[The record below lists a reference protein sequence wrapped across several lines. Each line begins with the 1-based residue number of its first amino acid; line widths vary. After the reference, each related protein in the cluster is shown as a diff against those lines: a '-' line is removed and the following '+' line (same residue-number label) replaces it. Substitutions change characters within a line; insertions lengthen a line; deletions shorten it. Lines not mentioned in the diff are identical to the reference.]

1 MYNIHDNINDFIN
14 TNIKSESLTTQFVY
28 NFLQARVENDTSIL
42 EYQLDDLL
50 NKLENNNS
58 DFANIIRLGVTKDT
72 KYLFKL
78 TNILN
83 FMDTIYIW
91 RHALNDEDKE
101 LPDIFLKMADKLA
114 TKEFYITP
122 RDNTPLTNTNYHN
135 NLVQKLTYILSDIQ
149 PKFSPEDIINAVK
162 KTYKDDQV
170 FVTYIR
176 LLYNLAYEKPKM
188 ATVQGNNLLRILFTT
203 NNKATKEELEI
214 YINLIVLI
222 LNSTDTTSIL
232 YRQSIKNMFKKL
244 QESVAYESIKLNN
257 VTNYIDLI
265 RIFYKY
271 DITLINMTPG
281 METEDFNKVLDI
293 YLKSKC
299 SKIYGVLKTALD
311 NIDYEHISKINDTKF
326 LVDVL
331 QNKLIYT
338 QIPQLEQLKPL
349 ANRVSILFDT
359 LQTNN
364 LLLNLLVNNA
374 PEFVETILALYANR
388 DASPFETSYK
398 FNDIIEILPAL
409 TPICLKNKVLTQE
422 LITTIGYELDR
433 NLYIDSKSNK
443 CTRIIQALCDNV
455 ADEKLLKDYYEQILS
470 QYLKYNKDAHTTNSF
485 PNTNAALRIIRNL
498 SPLLKRLEGQDTL
511 LEFCK
516 KHNSYCDLSDY
527 LLDDTH
533 KRIYEQK
540 LKEQEA
546 YKHEKEVNEFLA
558 HNNLDDIKSDF
569 KYKYYTDKRCIEKIK
584 DLLVKESIS
593 ELLDHLNDLENTL
606 SDNDIVDT
614 LKRFIMYYENSE
626 EKIL

>member
-1 MYNIHDNINDFIN
+1 MYNIHDDINDFIN

-42 EYQLDDLL
+42 EYRLDNLL
-50 NKLENNNS
+50 NKLENDNS

-83 FMDTIYIW
+83 FMDTMYIW
-91 RHALNDEDKE
+91 RHALNDDEKE
-101 LPDIFLKMADKLA
+101 LPDIFLKMSDKLA

-122 RDNTPLTNTNYHN
+122 RSNTPLTNTNYHN
-135 NLVQKLTYILSDIQ
+135 NLVQKLTYILSDLE
-149 PKFSPEDIINAVK
+149 PKFNPEDIINAVK
-162 KTYKDDQV
+162 TTYKNDQA

-176 LLYNLAYEKPKM
+176 LLYNLAYEKPRM
-188 ATVQGNNLLRILFTT
+188 ATVQGNNLLKILFTT
-203 NNKATKEELEI
+203 DNKATKDELEI

-232 YRQSIKNMFKKL
+232 YRQNIKNMFKKL
-244 QESVAYESIKLNN
+244 QESSTYESIKLNN

-265 RIFYKY
+265 EIFYKY
-271 DITLINMTPG
+271 DIALINMTPG
-281 METEDFNKVLDI
+281 METDDFDTLLDI

-299 SKIYGVLKTALD
+299 YKIYNILKTALD
-311 NIDYEHISKINDTKF
+311 NIDYEHISKTNDTKF
-326 LVDVL
+326 LVNVL
-331 QNKLIYT
+331 RNKLIYP
-338 QIPQLEQLKPL
+338 QISQLEQLKPL
-349 ANRVSILFDT
+349 DHRLSVLFDT
-359 LQTNN
+359 LTTNN
-364 LLLNLLVNNA
+364 LLLNLLVNNE
-374 PEFVETILALYANR
+374 PEFVETILTLYINR
-388 DASPFETSYK
+388 DTDPFGQSYK

-422 LITTIGYELDR
+422 LVAAIGYELDR

-455 ADEKLLKDYYEQILS
+455 ADDKLLKNYYEQILS
-470 QYLKYNKDAHTTNSF
+470 QYLNYNKDIHATNSF

-516 KHNSYCDLSDY
+516 EHNSYCDLSDY
-527 LLDDTH
+527 LLDDKH
-533 KRIYEQK
+533 KSIYEQK
-540 LKEQEA
+540 LEEQEA
-546 YKHEKEVNEFLA
+546 YKHEKEVNEFLV
-558 HNNLDDIKSDF
+558 HDNLDDIKSDF
-569 KYKYYTDKRCIEKIK
+569 KYKYYTDKRCIDKVK
-584 DLLVKESIS
+584 GLLVKEPIS
-593 ELLDHLNDLENTL
+593 DLLDHLNDLKNTL
-606 SDNDIVDT
+606 SDDDIVDT
-614 LKRFIMYYENSE
+614 LKHFIMYYENSE

>member
-1 MYNIHDNINDFIN
+1 
-14 TNIKSESLTTQFVY
+14 
-28 NFLQARVENDTSIL
+28 
-42 EYQLDDLL
+42 
-50 NKLENNNS
+50 
-58 DFANIIRLGVTKDT
+58 
-72 KYLFKL
+72 
-78 TNILN
+78 
-83 FMDTIYIW
+83 
-91 RHALNDEDKE
+91 
-101 LPDIFLKMADKLA
+101 
-114 TKEFYITP
+114 
-122 RDNTPLTNTNYHN
+122 
-135 NLVQKLTYILSDIQ
+135 
-149 PKFSPEDIINAVK
+149 
-162 KTYKDDQV
+162 
-170 FVTYIR
+170 
-176 LLYNLAYEKPKM
+176 M

-203 NNKATKEELEI
+203 DNKATKEELEV
-214 YINLIVLI
+214 YINLIVLV

-232 YRQSIKNMFKKL
+232 YRQNIKNMFKKL

-265 RIFYKY
+265 EIFYKY

-299 SKIYGVLKTALD
+299 YKIYGILTTALD

-349 ANRVSILFDT
+349 AHRVNILFDT
-359 LQTNN
+359 LTTNN
-364 LLLNLLVNNA
+364 LLLNLLVNNE
-374 PEFVETILALYANR
+374 PEFVDKILTLYANR

-455 ADEKLLKDYYEQILS
+455 ADDKLLKDYYEQILS
-470 QYLKYNKDAHTTNSF
+470 QYLNYNKDIHATNSF
-485 PNTNAALRIIRNL
+485 PNTNAALRLLCNL
-498 SPLLKRLEGQDTL
+498 SPLLKRLEDQDTL

-533 KRIYEQK
+533 KNIYEQK

-558 HNNLDDIKSDF
+558 HDNLDDIKSDF
-569 KYKYYTDKRCIEKIK
+569 KYKYYTDKRCIDKVK
-584 DLLVKESIS
+584 GLLVKEPIS
-593 ELLDHLNDLENTL
+593 DLLDHLNDLKNTL
-606 SDNDIVDT
+606 SDDDIVDT
-614 LKRFIMYYENSE
+614 LKHFIMYYENSE

>member
-1 MYNIHDNINDFIN
+1 MYNIYDDINDFIN

-28 NFLQARVENDTSIL
+28 NFLRARVENDKSIL
-42 EYQLDDLL
+42 EYQLNDLL

-58 DFANIIRLGVTKDT
+58 DFANILRLGVTKDI

-91 RHALNDEDKE
+91 RHALKDEDKE
-101 LPDIFLKMADKLA
+101 LPEIFFKISDKLA

-122 RDNTPLTNTNYHN
+122 CSNTPLTNTNYHN
-135 NLVQKLTYILSDIQ
+135 NLVQKLTYILSDLE
-149 PKFSPEDIINAVK
+149 PKFNPEDIINAVK
-162 KTYKDDQV
+162 KTYKDDQA

-176 LLYNLAYEKPKM
+176 LLYNLACEKPKM
-188 ATVQGNNLLRILFTT
+188 ATIQGNNLLNILFTT
-203 NNKATKEELEI
+203 DNKATRNELET

-232 YRQSIKNMFKKL
+232 YRQNIKNMFKKL
-244 QESVAYESIKLNN
+244 QESSTYGSIKINN

-265 RIFYKY
+265 EIFYKY
-271 DITLINMTPG
+271 DIALINLTPG

-299 SKIYGVLKTALD
+299 YKIYGVLKTALD

-349 ANRVSILFDT
+349 AHRVNILFDT

-364 LLLNLLVNNA
+364 LLLNLLVNND
-374 PEFVETILALYANR
+374 PEFVETILTLYANR

-443 CTRIIQALCDNV
+443 CTRIIQALCDIH
-455 ADEKLLKDYYEQILS
+455 A
-470 QYLKYNKDAHTTNSF
+470 TNSF
-485 PNTNAALRIIRNL
+485 PNTNAALRLLRNL
-498 SPLLKRLEGQDTL
+498 SPLLKRLEDQDTL

-516 KHNSYCDLSDY
+516 EHNSYCDLSDY
-527 LLDDTH
+527 LLDDKH
-533 KRIYEQK
+533 KSIYEQK
-540 LKEQEA
+540 LEEQEA

-558 HNNLDDIKSDF
+558 YDNLNNIKSDF
-569 KYKYYTDKRCIEKIK
+569 KYKYYTDKRCIDKVK
-584 DLLVKESIS
+584 GLLVKEPIS
-593 ELLDHLNDLENTL
+593 DLLDHLNDLKNTL
-606 SDNDIVDT
+606 SDDDIVDT
-614 LKRFIMYYENSE
+614 LKHFIMYYENSE

>member
-1 MYNIHDNINDFIN
+1 MYNIHDDINDFIN

-91 RHALNDEDKE
+91 RHALNDGDKE
-101 LPDIFLKMADKLA
+101 LPDIFLKMADKLV
-114 TKEFYITP
+114 TKAFYTTL
-122 RDNTPLTNTNYHN
+122 RSSTPLTNTNYHN
-135 NLVQKLTYILSDIQ
+135 NLVQKLTYILSDLE
-149 PKFSPEDIINAVK
+149 PKFNPEGIINAVK
-162 KTYKDDQV
+162 KTYKDDQA

-176 LLYNLAYEKPKM
+176 LLYNLACEKPKM
-188 ATVQGNNLLRILFTT
+188 ATVQGNNLLKILFTT
-203 NNKATKEELEI
+203 DNKATKDELEI

-232 YRQSIKNMFKKL
+232 YRQNIKNMFKKL
-244 QESVAYESIKLNN
+244 QESSTYESIKLNN

-271 DITLINMTPG
+271 DITLINLTPG

-299 SKIYGVLKTALD
+299 YKIYGVLKTALD

-349 ANRVSILFDT
+349 AHRVNILFDT

-364 LLLNLLVNNA
+364 LLLSFKKALLATGNA
-374 PEFVETILALYANR
+374 TLTHNMGKTKMSETIL
-388 DASPFETSYK
+388 TKTK
-398 FNDIIEILPAL
+398 FVSRL
-409 TPICLKNKVLTQE
+409 TKI
-422 LITTIGYELDR
+422 R
-433 NLYIDSKSNK
+433 
-443 CTRIIQALCDNV
+443 A
-455 ADEKLLKDYYEQILS
+455 KLM
-470 QYLKYNKDAHTTNSF
+470 
-485 PNTNAALRIIRNL
+485 
-498 SPLLKRLEGQDTL
+498 QD
-511 LEFCK
+511 K
-516 KHNSYCDLSDY
+516 K
-527 LLDDTH
+527 
-533 KRIYEQK
+533 
-540 LKEQEA
+540 
-546 YKHEKEVNEFLA
+546 
-558 HNNLDDIKSDF
+558 
-569 KYKYYTDKRCIEKIK
+569 
-584 DLLVKESIS
+584 
-593 ELLDHLNDLENTL
+593 
-606 SDNDIVDT
+606 
-614 LKRFIMYYENSE
+614 
-626 EKIL
+626 

>member
-1 MYNIHDNINDFIN
+1 MYNIHDDINDFIN

-28 NFLQARVENDTSIL
+28 NLLRARVENDTSIL

-83 FMDTIYIW
+83 FMDTICIW
-91 RHALNDEDKE
+91 RHALNDDEKE
-101 LPDIFLKMADKLA
+101 LPDIFLKMADKLV
-114 TKEFYITP
+114 TKEFYTIP
-122 RDNTPLTNTNYHN
+122 RDDTPLTNTNYHN
-135 NLVQKLTYILSDIQ
+135 NLVQKLTNILSDIQ

-162 KTYKDDQV
+162 KTYKDDQA

-176 LLYNLAYEKPKM
+176 LLYNLACEKPKM
-188 ATVQGNNLLRILFTT
+188 ATVQGNNLLKILFTT
-203 NNKATKEELEI
+203 DNKATKDELEI

-244 QESVAYESIKLNN
+244 QESSTYESIKCNN

-271 DITLINMTPG
+271 DIALINMTPG
-281 METEDFNKVLDI
+281 METDDFDTLLDI

-299 SKIYGVLKTALD
+299 YKIYGVLRTALD
-311 NIDYEHISKINDTKF
+311 NIDYEHISKTNDTKS
-326 LVDVL
+326 LVNVL
-331 QNKLIYT
+331 RNKLIYP
-338 QIPQLEQLKPL
+338 QISQLEQLKPL
-349 ANRVSILFDT
+349 SHRLDVLFDT
-359 LQTNN
+359 LTTNN
-364 LLLNLLVNNA
+364 LLLNLLVNNE
-374 PEFVETILALYANR
+374 PEFVETILTLYANR
-388 DASPFETSYK
+388 DAGPFETSYK
-398 FNDIIEILPAL
+398 FNDIIEILPTL

-422 LITTIGYELDR
+422 LITTIGYKLDR

-455 ADEKLLKDYYEQILS
+455 ADEKLLKDYYEQILN
-470 QYLKYNKDAHTTNSF
+470 QYLKYNKDTHATNSF

-498 SPLLKRLEGQDTL
+498 SPLLKRLE
-511 LEFCK
+511 
-516 KHNSYCDLSDY
+516 
-527 LLDDTH
+527 
-533 KRIYEQK
+533 
-540 LKEQEA
+540 EQEA

-558 HNNLDDIKSDF
+558 YDNLNDIKSDF
-569 KYKYYTDKRCIEKIK
+569 KYKYYTDKRCIDKVK
-584 DLLVKESIS
+584 GLLVKEPIS
-593 ELLDHLNDLENTL
+593 DLLDHLNDLKNTL
-606 SDNDIVDT
+606 SDDDIVDT